1 LGRAAFCS
9 NDGLN
14 LTEPL
19 KPVRGFCLGFGL
31 AERRMIVTSR
41 RQLVQLIVAAPLC
54 DTGIDIDTAGPFE
67 CRHGRSL
74 LGSLGI
80 GNLGPRP
87 HSAVIRVTRFAI
99 GISLR
104 RVLDDACRKA
114 AASREQR
121 WRISRRDGRLTE

>member
-1 LGRAAFCS
+1 
-9 NDGLN
+9 
-14 LTEPL
+14 
-19 KPVRGFCLGFGL
+19 
-31 AERRMIVTSR
+31 MIVTSR

-99 GISLR
+99 GIVTASSGR
-104 RVLDDACRKA
+104 RVPQGRREPRAAMADFKA
-114 AASREQR
+114 R
-121 WRISRRDGRLTE
+121 WAFD